1 MSVFSIYPLTRDKL
15 SKQGGWGGNKTLTV
29 MNAAQSTLFE
39 NEFGITYLDKDTNV
53 LAAPFTTQ
61 SSYRESVCKGTEN
74 FLL

>member
-1 MSVFSIYPLTRDKL
+1 
-15 SKQGGWGGNKTLTV
+15 

-39 NEFGITYLDKDTNV
+39 NEFGIAYLDKDTNV

-74 FLL
+74 FLLWRAYQ